1 MGDVTVVSKPNTD
14 GKRLALVLT
23 EDRVGHYPEF
33 QDYFIRTFALD
44 RIGLAEPGYVQAP
57 SGLAY
62 AVVFIGRSG
71 EPFPSGVEVYVIID
85 ALEPVDEGVLDNDLW
100 AILGW
105 MISGVGE
112 PWTVGDLQ
120 ETGRLYR
127 IPATS
132 RR

>member
-1 MGDVTVVSKPNTD
+1 VISTAALIRYSQAANRRRIQRIVLRAVWEPGESRVQ
-14 GKRLALVLT
+14 GRLV
-23 EDRVGHYPEF
+23 
-33 QDYFIRTFALD
+33 LD

-62 AVVFIGRSG
+62 AFVFIGRSG
-71 EPFPSGVEVYVIID
+71 EPFPSGVEVYAVID